1 MNGQAFKDFLNQQKQ
16 IRTAHRSAIEKY
28 IQAITKTLSDEQ
40 SKSGAY
46 YSSSSIDVIQPPE
59 LDEGYISFTLKVL
72 SSSLPM
78 GLKLTSEG
86 VFVLRCL
93 GKEVETTTPPDTIQ
107 FIYQCLCELESTAT
121 ALQRGWADD
130 PAANSSQRTET
141 PPLAQPAPNAVT

>member
-28 IQAITKTLSDEQ
+28 IQAITKALSDEQ

-46 YSSSSIDVIQPPE
+46 YSSSSVDVTQPPE
-59 LDEGYISFTLKVL
+59 LDDGYISFTLKVL
-72 SSSLPM
+72 STSLPM

-93 GKEVETTTPPDTIQ
+93 GKEVETTTPADTIQ
-107 FIYQCLCELESTAT
+107 FIYLCLCELESTVT

-130 PAANSSQRTET
+130 PVTTSPQPTDTLPS
-141 PPLAQPAPNAVT
+141 AQPAPNL

>member
-28 IQAITKTLSDEQ
+28 IQAITKALSDEQ
-40 SKSGAY
+40 SKSGLY
-46 YSSSSIDVIQPPE
+46 YSSSSVDLTQPPE
-59 LDEGYISFTLKVL
+59 LDDGYISFTMKVL

-93 GKEVETTTPPDTIQ
+93 GKEVKTTTPTDTIQ
-107 FIYQCLCELESTAT
+107 FIYQCLCELESAAT

-130 PAANSSQRTET
+130 PAPASPQPTDT
-141 PPLAQPAPNAVT
+141 PPAAQSAPHL

>member
-1 MNGQAFKDFLNQQKQ
+1 VNGQAFKDFLNQQKQ
-16 IRTAHRSAIEKY
+16 IRIAHRSAIDKY
-28 IQAITKTLSDEQ
+28 IQAITKALSEEQ

-46 YSSSSIDVIQPPE
+46 YSTSSIDLTQQPE

-72 SSSLPM
+72 SSSMRM

-93 GKEVETTTPPDTIQ
+93 GKEIETTTPSDTIE
-107 FIYQCLCELESTAT
+107 FIYQCLWELESAAT

-130 PAANSSQRTET
+130 PAPASPKLTDLAPS
-141 PPLAQPAPNAVT
+141 AQPAPHL